1 MMSFSESGWRS
12 VFKKIISRLFNILLS
27 LVYIDVAIIL
37 YNVQYN
43 KLGCIGR
50 LHSHQTIS
58 YLCTLLES

>member
-1 MMSFSESGWRS
+1 MSFSESGWRS

-37 YNVQYN
+37 IYNVQYN
-43 KLGCIGR
+43 KLGCIGW
-50 LHSHQTIS
+50 LHSNQKIS